1 MYEKNIKEFLQVIKI
16 LHYFRLVV
24 SLSYLLYINIFMK
37 WNILRYCLDKFMN
50 IKDILI
56 LRNLRKK

>member
-56 LRNLRKK
+56 LRNLRKR

>member
-37 WNILRYCLDKFMN
+37 WNIFRYCLDKFMN

-56 LRNLRKK
+56 LRNLRKR

>member
-16 LHYFRLVV
+16 LHYFRLIV

-56 LRNLRKK
+56 LRNLRKR

>member
-37 WNILRYCLDKFMN
+37 
-50 IKDILI
+50 
-56 LRNLRKK
+56 